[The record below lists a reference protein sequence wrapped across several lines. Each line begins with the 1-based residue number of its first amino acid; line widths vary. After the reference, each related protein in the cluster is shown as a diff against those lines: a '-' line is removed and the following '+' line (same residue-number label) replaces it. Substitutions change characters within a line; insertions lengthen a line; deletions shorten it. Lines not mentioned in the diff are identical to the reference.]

1 MGTLGSLIF
10 LLVIVAQ
17 GVSAVVVALKKRQE
31 AREKAAGKAARPD
44 ASVMRPPTEPTTP
57 PREPQAPVSAS
68 PVEDAIRNRDAM
80 VKRRREQIE
89 ELRARA
95 QSRTAKTPS
104 RPVETIEQPPSGS
117 SDIPTRQRTAQR
129 TPARPPA
136 PSVTPP
142 VVIPAPVRQVP
153 RMAPVTTPAPLEAE
167 ENWSPPVKRSAPR
180 LRKYRSMLNRGDR
193 IRDLIV
199 LKELL
204 DPPLALRQDASGRG

>member
-44 ASVMRPPTEPTTP
+44 ASVMKPPTEPTAL
-57 PREPQAPVSAS
+57 PREAQAPVSAS
-68 PVEDAIRNRDAM
+68 PVEDAIRNRDEM

-95 QSRTAKTPS
+95 QSRTAKKPS
-104 RPVETIEQPPSGS
+104 RAVETIDQPPSGS
-117 SDIPTRQRTAQR
+117 SDVPTRQRTARPLSAQ
-129 TPARPPA
+129 PAA

-142 VVIPAPVRQVP
+142 VAVPASVRQAP
-153 RMAPVTTPAPLEAE
+153 RPTAAPATPQVEDVWAV
-167 ENWSPPVKRSAPR
+167 SRKRSQPR
-180 LRKYRSMLNRGDR
+180 LRKYRSMLNRGQGV
-193 IRDLIV
+193 RDLIV

-204 DPPLALRQDASGRG
+204 DPPITLRQDTSGRG